1 MNNTYE
7 LQFHPV
13 WEDKLSQS
21 EKDIYVKIHQAIP
34 FTANT
39 LHATAIRINK
49 KKNHGI
55 AATIY
60 IHNGF
65 ETTLSVHECQV
76 QLTDTNGSLLAE
88 GQFSPNLSIK
98 PTSSMPWSF
107 IFSPEM
113 VKSQVTEEQDIQVGV
128 IIK

>member
-1 MNNTYE
+1 MYNTYE

-13 WEDKLSQS
+13 WEEKLSQS
-21 EKDIYVKIHQAIP
+21 EKDTYINIHQSIP

-49 KKNHGI
+49 KNNHGI